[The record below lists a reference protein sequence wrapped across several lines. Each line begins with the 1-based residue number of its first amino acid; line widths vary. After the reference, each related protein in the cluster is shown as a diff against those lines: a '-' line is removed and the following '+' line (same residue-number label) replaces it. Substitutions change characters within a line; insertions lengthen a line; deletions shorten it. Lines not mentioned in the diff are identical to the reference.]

1 MRVNRKFIAVL
12 VLGGLAAAANAGSV
26 AVNAAST
33 TYNGESAPYAW
44 VALGSTQSRAD
55 VQAKAVAVAAG
66 QSTRRDAD
74 LGPADN
80 FVSTKTRAEVRAEAI
95 AALRLGLVSQGE
107 FSTREA
113 TPAELELIR
122 MAGARARAANGLV
135 AGK

>member
-1 MRVNRKFIAVL
+1 MRVNRKFLAAL
-12 VLGGLAAAANAGSV
+12 VLGSLAAVANAG
-26 AVNAAST
+26 AGAANT
-33 TYNGESAPYAW
+33 AGTIHNGESAPYAW

-55 VQAKAVAVAAG
+55 VQAKAVATG

-80 FVSTKTRAEVRAEAI
+80 AVSTRTRAEVRAEAI
-95 AALRLGLVSQGE
+95 EALRLGLISQGD
-107 FSTREA
+107 FNTREA

-122 MAGARARAANGLV
+122 LAGMRARAANDLV